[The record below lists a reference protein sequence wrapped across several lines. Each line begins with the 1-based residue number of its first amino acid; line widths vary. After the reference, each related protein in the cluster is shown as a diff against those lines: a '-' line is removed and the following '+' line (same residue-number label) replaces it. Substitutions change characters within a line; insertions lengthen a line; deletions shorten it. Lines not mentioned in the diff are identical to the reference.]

1 MPPKDSIADA
11 EVGRQLFLE
20 FSRLANGR
28 SIEDIL
34 SACANMIANC
44 LRQNYGL
51 RSEVESRMKELF
63 GRSME
68 VLLQH
73 YDPVTGR
80 RRSVIPF
87 DQSVRPNL
95 ILNDGDMF
103 TNLGDGRKDH

>member
-1 MPPKDSIADA
+1 MPKDSIADA
-11 EVGRQLFLE
+11 EVGRALFME
-20 FSRLANGR
+20 FSRIATGH
-28 SIEDIL
+28 SIEDVL

-51 RSEVESRMKELF
+51 RSEVEARMKELF

-73 YDPVTGR
+73 YDPTTGR
-80 RRSVIPF
+80 RRSIIPF
-87 DQSVRPNL
+87 DQSIRPDL
-95 ILNDGDMF
+95 ILGEDMF

>member
-1 MPPKDSIADA
+1 MPKDSIKEART
-11 EVGRQLFLE
+11 EVGRALFNE
-20 FSRLANGR
+20 FVRASNGKP
-28 SIEDIL
+28 IEDVL

-51 RSEVESRMKELF
+51 RREVEERMKELY

-80 RRSVIPF
+80 RRSIIPF
-87 DQSVRPNL
+87 DQTIRPEL
-95 ILNDGDMF
+95 ILSDEMF

>member
-1 MPPKDSIADA
+1 MPKDSIADA
-11 EVGRQLFLE
+11 EVGRALFME
-20 FSRLANGR
+20 FSRAANGR

-34 SACANMIANC
+34 SACSNMIANC

-51 RSEVESRMKELF
+51 RSEVEARMKELF

-95 ILNDGDMF
+95 ILGEDLF

>member
-1 MPPKDSIADA
+1 MPKDPIPDVGTD
-11 EVGRQLFLE
+11 VGRALFQE
-20 FSRLANGR
+20 FVRVSNGKP
-28 SIEDIL
+28 IEDVL

-51 RSEVESRMKELF
+51 RSEVEARMKELY

-73 YDPVTGR
+73 YDATTGR

-87 DQSVRPNL
+87 DQVVRPQM
-95 ILNDGDMF
+95 ILSDEMF